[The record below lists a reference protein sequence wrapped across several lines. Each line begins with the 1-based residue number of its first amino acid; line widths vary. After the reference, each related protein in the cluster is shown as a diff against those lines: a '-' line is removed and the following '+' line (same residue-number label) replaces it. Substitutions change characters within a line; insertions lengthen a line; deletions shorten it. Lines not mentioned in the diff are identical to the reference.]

1 MLTSPLGI
9 CLNNSRLQQKAR
21 LRKRRAFCSG
31 LADLPKGPEGHCVTL
46 KFIVPRDAQTTG
58 LIVHIRDVAQQR
70 LCEFYGSRQVTPRPV
85 EGSVVGDGSG
95 DGINLTFDVTPA
107 E

>member
-1 MLTSPLGI
+1 MKGAQAYVNDQWHS
-9 CLNNSRLQQKAR
+9 
-21 LRKRRAFCSG
+21 SG

-70 LCEFYGSRQVTPRPV
+70 LCEFYGSRQVMPRPV

-95 DGINLTFDVTPA
+95 DGLNLTCDVTPA